1 MKITDFKNEEAI
13 DLLADILEPV
23 TKILGDKQIAA
34 AVKAKSNKL
43 VIAKLALKNHKREVV
58 EILALCNGCEVKDYT
73 CNIITITKD
82 LLELL
87 NDKELIDF
95 FQSQQQ
101 MMANE
106 SSISAMEN
114 TKADAQ

>member
-13 DLLADILEPV
+13 DLLADIIEPV
-23 TKILGDKQIAA
+23 TKILGDKQIAT
-34 AVKAKSNKL
+34 AVKNKVNRL
-43 VIAKLALKNHKREVV
+43 TIAKMALKNHKSEVV

-87 NDKELIDF
+87 NDKELMDF

-106 SSISAMEN
+106 SSMSAMEN
-114 TKADAQ
+114 TMENAQ